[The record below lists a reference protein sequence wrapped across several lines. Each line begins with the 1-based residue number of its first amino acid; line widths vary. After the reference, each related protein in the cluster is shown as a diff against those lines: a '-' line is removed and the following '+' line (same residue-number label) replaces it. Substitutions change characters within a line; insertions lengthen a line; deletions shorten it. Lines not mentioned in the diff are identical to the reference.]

1 MTTDTQTLDYLAG
14 TLIGKA
20 KTLDEVCNI
29 GQFNFDVEQT
39 PLFTPEGEEV
49 PSKKLLRRSDN
60 GHVLGIVGSRYNS
73 VDSKTMLEP
82 FHKLV
87 EDSGATYENAGVI
100 GGGRQCWVSATL
112 PAKFEVTGRSKDV
125 VDLRVVCLIRH
136 DGLGRNAYFSLANR
150 LFCNNQIRL
159 LLNASS
165 KSDYSL
171 THTKN
176 WEEQW
181 KIASTGFQGAVQ
193 SLVEFESVASTLNSM
208 KMTEKEMEV
217 FMKHLYRL
225 DLKKDLT
232 SRGEKKC
239 DALKYLFSKG
249 LGNKGETRWDALNA
263 VTEYLDHRSFRT
275 PKMTNWSSAQM
286 RAARQNRFSSNL
298 NGYAANLKSRA
309 LDLLSDR
316 EIEFK

>member
-1 MTTDTQTLDYLAG
+1 MTTETQTLDYLAG
-14 TLIGKA
+14 ETISKA
-20 KTLDEVCNI
+20 KSLDDVCKF
-29 GQFNFDVEQT
+29 GQFNFAIEQT

-60 GHVLGIVGSRYNS
+60 GHILGIVGGRYNS
-73 VDSKTMLEP
+73 VDSRTMLEP

-87 EDSGATYENAGVI
+87 RDSGAVYENAGVI

-150 LFCNNQIRL
+150 LFCNNQLRL
-159 LLNASS
+159 IQNEGS
-165 KSDYSL
+165 KSEYSL

-181 KIASTGFQGAVQ
+181 RTASTGFQTAIQ
-193 SLVEFESVASTLNSM
+193 SLVEFESVASALNSM
-208 KMTEKEMEV
+208 KMSEKEIEV

-225 DLKKDLT
+225 DIKEDLT
-232 SRGEKKC
+232 PRREKKC

-249 LGNKGETRWDALNA
+249 LGNRGETRWDALNA
-263 VTEYLDHRSFRT
+263 VTEYLDHRSSKSFKT
-275 PKMTNWSSAQM
+275 DAQN
-286 RAARQNRFSSNL
+286 RIARQNRFVSNL
-298 NGYAANLKSRA
+298 NGYSANLKTRA
-309 LDLLSDR
+309 LNLLSDR
-316 EIEFK
+316 ELVFK